1 MLGKKGQYGHQV
13 WFVVLISSL
22 LCFLLLF
29 SSDRSFLSGG
39 GGGNSGV
46 TFFVDNYENSINTRK
61 PKSLPSAGS
70 PNKTIGSA
78 PVDKGSLL
86 KANSTARDREV
97 PNDGLS
103 PPDVT
108 VGDKSDDDSVS
119 PTNQS
124 SEHASLDVGLD
135 GDPCSGRFIYVHDLP
150 SRFNDDL
157 LRKCESLTRGTTVNM
172 CPYIEN
178 LGMGPAVADSRGVLL
193 NNSWFRTNQFQLEV
207 IFHNKMKQYKCLTND
222 SSLASA
228 IYVPYYAGLDI
239 SQYLWSSNMSVRD
252 ATAFDLV
259 GWLSRRP
266 EWRRMSGRDHFLVAG
281 RIAWD
286 FRRQADDPSYWGS
299 KLMFLPQ
306 SQNMTMLSVESSVWN
321 NDFAIPYPTY
331 FHPSEGAEVA
341 QWQDRMRKQER
352 KYLFAFAGAPRPE
365 LEFTIRGEIINQC
378 LASNGK
384 CKLLNCSSSTNNC
397 DDPVNVME
405 VFRSSVFCLQ
415 PRGDSYTRR
424 STFDSILAGCIPVFF
439 HSGTAYVQYLWHLPR
454 DHTKYSVFIQL
465 DEAKKVSIEPI
476 LQSIPENEVLAMR
489 EEVIRLIPRMV
500 YADPRSKERNFDDA
514 FDVAI
519 KGVLERIG
527 KVRKAIV
534 SGGDPS
540 IGFAEQNHQKFNF
553 PRPDPEK
560 RERKRLA
567 REILYAAGS
576 RIGQFL

>member
-46 TFFVDNYENSINTRK
+46 TFVVDNYENSINTRK

-97 PNDGLS
+97 PYDGLS

-239 SQYLWSSNMSVRD
+239 SQYLWSSNISVRD

-331 FHPSEGAEVA
+331 FHPSKGAEVA
-341 QWQDRMRKQER
+341 QWQDRMRKLER

-397 DDPVNVME
+397 DDPVNVMK

-439 HSGTAYVQYLWHLPR
+439 HSGTAYVQYVWHLPR

-489 EEVIRLIPRMV
+489 EEVIRLIPSMV

-527 KVRKAIV
+527 KVRKVIV

-553 PRPDPEK
+553 PRSDPEK

>member
-1 MLGKKGQYGHQV
+1 MLGKKGQYGHRV

-97 PNDGLS
+97 PYDGLS

-124 SEHASLDVGLD
+124 SDHASLDVGLD

-150 SRFNDDL
+150 SRFNGDL

-239 SQYLWSSNMSVRD
+239 SQYLWSSNISVRD

-259 GWLSRRP
+259 GWLSGRP

-286 FRRQADDPSYWGS
+286 FRREADDPSYWGS

-331 FHPSEGAEVA
+331 FHPSKGAEVA
-341 QWQDRMRKQER
+341 QWQDRMRNQER

-397 DDPVNVME
+397 DDPVNVMK

-514 FDVAI
+514 FDVVI

-553 PRPDPEK
+553 PRSDPEK

>member
-46 TFFVDNYENSINTRK
+46 TFVVDNYENSINTRK

-97 PNDGLS
+97 PYDGLS

-124 SEHASLDVGLD
+124 SDHASLDVGLD

-150 SRFNDDL
+150 SRFNGDL

-239 SQYLWSSNMSVRD
+239 SQYLWSSNISVRD

-259 GWLSRRP
+259 GWLSGRP

-286 FRRQADDPSYWGS
+286 FRREADDPSYWGS

-331 FHPSEGAEVA
+331 FHPSKGAEVA
-341 QWQDRMRKQER
+341 QWQDRMRNQER

-397 DDPVNVME
+397 DDPVNVMK

-514 FDVAI
+514 FDVVI

-553 PRPDPEK
+553 PRSDPEK